1 MRHHILLLI
10 VIMAVLAGS
19 GCRPATQTP
28 RSPEQARVMITAY
41 VNVSSGCQQ
50 ETLALLDELA
60 AANPTLQLTLID
72 FGDGGEGA
80 RKWQESGHTC
90 MTIEING
97 SPFVKYPGPE
107 GDQTSIF
114 LMPPG
119 FQWTLDELRTAVMA
133 AVEGKLQTVTE
144 AEALAAEAPKAIK
157 AEVVVKSAG
166 EDAAVVMLGGKPIMR
181 LAAPLGDQ
189 SAAQRAEAAA
199 ATLKEWLSGPVQ
211 PSEIEMK
218 AIKEEAQILVADKV
232 VVTVTAADAK
242 AADSRPRALGKE
254 WVTALRQAV
263 VTAAAEGGGAKPSQR
278 RTN

>member
-1 MRHHILLLI
+1 MITLTAL
-10 VIMAVLAGS
+10 VAGS
-19 GCRPATQTP
+19 GCRPATQQTP
-28 RSPEQARVMITAY
+28 RSPEQAMVMINAY

-50 ETLALLDELA
+50 ETMAVLEDLA
-60 AANPTLQLTLID
+60 ATNPTVKLTVID

-107 GDQTSIF
+107 GDTISAF

-119 FQWTLDELRTAVMA
+119 FQWTLDELRVAVVA

-144 AEALAAEAPKAIK
+144 EEALAVEEPKTIK
-157 AEVVVKSAG
+157 AEVVVKAAG
-166 EDAAVVMLGGKPIMR
+166 EDAAVVMLEGKPIMR
-181 LAAPLGDQ
+181 LAAPEGDQ

-211 PSEIEMK
+211 PSEIQMK
-218 AIKEEAQILVADKV
+218 AIKEEAQILVAEKV

-242 AADSRPRALGKE
+242 AAGSRPRALGKE

-263 VTAAAEGGGAKPSQR
+263 VAAAAGAGEAKAEPDK
-278 RTN
+278 N